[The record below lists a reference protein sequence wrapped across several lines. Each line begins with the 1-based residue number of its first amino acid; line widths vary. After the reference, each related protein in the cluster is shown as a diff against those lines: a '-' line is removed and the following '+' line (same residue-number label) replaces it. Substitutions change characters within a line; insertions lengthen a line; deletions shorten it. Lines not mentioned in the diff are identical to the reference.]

1 MTATVSN
8 TMFTILDHEFD
19 IDELRDIVNHGMS
32 AGVSGFT
39 YYHECVD
46 KFDMHDDEIQDFLSD
61 WVYDNIGR
69 EESSFKYFAPEAE
82 DITQLKNKL
91 VWAYVELKA
100 QEILISMEEE
110 WYVTTTP
117 S

>member
-8 TMFTILDHEFD
+8 TMFTILDREFD
-19 IDELRDIVNHGMS
+19 IDELNDIVNHGM
-32 AGVSGFT
+32 AQGVSGFIYT
-39 YYHECVD
+39 LECAD
-46 KFDMHDDEIQDFLSD
+46 KFDEHDDEIQDYLSD
-61 WVYDNIGR
+61 WVFDNIGGD
-69 EESSFKYFAPEAE
+69 ESSFKYFAPECE

-110 WYVTTTP
+110 WYVTTTL